1 MWPTMTAEPIWP
13 GRGLPVYQPATDVLV
28 GTCSVPCAVLGGHIA
43 SYQGPGGVF
52 RLRLLRP
59 GDSVYVRRANGTL
72 AVFRVYAE
80 RSYAKDHFPTQ
91 RVYGPAPDPELHLIT
106 CGGIFDPAI
115 GSYLSNVVVYAN
127 QIR

>member
-1 MWPTMTAEPIWP
+1 M
-13 GRGLPVYQPATDVLV
+13 
-28 GTCSVPCAVLGGHIA
+28 
-43 SYQGPGGVF
+43 
-52 RLRLLRP
+52 
-59 GDSVYVRRANGTL
+59 
-72 AVFRVYAE
+72 FRVYAE